1 MNFGLERGGGAF
13 KVDALSGWDLHDAGP
28 ATESK
33 VIVAE
38 SNDFHQLALAARR
51 RGNNGGRS
59 FATMAQ
65 STNTA
70 GASSSGPRQHRS
82 RRVAVPKSAYDGSSS
97 DPLPSQVASS
107 DAELRTVMQLS
118 SSESQQQRDRQYHM
132 DSEFLQ
138 QHQRAVLE
146 SQNDN
151 YAGPRKNE
159 DEESE
164 VQMAL
169 ERSVEDRQHRP
180 QQELTENEYED
191 AIMRAME
198 ESNREASISNNALG
212 AEDNFEDDLKIA
224 LEKST
229 LETTNNTNN
238 GPSEEDLMDQAL
250 AESRALAEVEKSTPT
265 EEELLEK
272 VLAESLLEEERRKSE
287 IEESK
292 NSTSEDDLLE
302 KALAESILE
311 EERRKKEARR
321 KSSEEDEIF
330 ETVQRLSLTQNMEES
345 MTEEQAMMKAIEM
358 SKQFR

>member
-1 MNFGLERGGGAF
+1 
-13 KVDALSGWDLHDAGP
+13 
-28 ATESK
+28 
-33 VIVAE
+33 
-38 SNDFHQLALAARR
+38 
-51 RGNNGGRS
+51 
-59 FATMAQ
+59 MAQ

-82 RRVAVPKSAYDGSSS
+82 RVAVPKSAYDGSSS
-97 DPLPSQVASS
+97 DPLPSQVASA

-146 SQNDN
+146 SQNND
-151 YAGPRKNE
+151 YSGPRKNK

-169 ERSVEDRQHRP
+169 ERSVEERQHRP
-180 QQELTENEYED
+180 RQELTEKEYED

-198 ESNREASISNNALG
+198 ESNREASISNNVSRGSSTYLG
-212 AEDNFEDDLKIA
+212 AEDNYEDDLQIA

-238 GPSEEDLMDQAL
+238 GPSEEDIMEHAL
-250 AESRALAEVEKSTPT
+250 AESRALAEEEKSALT
-265 EEELLEK
+265 EEELFEK
-272 VLAESLLEEERRKSE
+272 VLAESLLEEERRKLE

-292 NSTSEDDLLE
+292 NSTFEDDLWE
-302 KALAESILE
+302 RALAESLLE
-311 EERRKKEARR
+311 EERRKEETQR
-321 KSSEEDEIF
+321 KSSEEDEMF
-330 ETVQRLSLTQNMEES
+330 EKVQRLSLTQNIEES
-345 MTEEQAMMKAIEM
+345 MTEEEAMMKAIEM
-358 SKQFR
+358 SKQLR